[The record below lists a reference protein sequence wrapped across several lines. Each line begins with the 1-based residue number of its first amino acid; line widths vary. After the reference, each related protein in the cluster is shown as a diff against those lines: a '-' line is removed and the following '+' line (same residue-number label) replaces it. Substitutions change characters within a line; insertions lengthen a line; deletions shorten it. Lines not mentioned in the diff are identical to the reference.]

1 MEEIEK
7 STVKDEQ
14 AADDLLAEASVMLS
28 VENEKNEQDDD
39 DADLISQAQSF
50 LLDDQTPEKPAEQ
63 PRQNKMA
70 EEATIMAAVT
80 P

>member
-28 VENEKNEQDDD
+28 VENEKNEQDD